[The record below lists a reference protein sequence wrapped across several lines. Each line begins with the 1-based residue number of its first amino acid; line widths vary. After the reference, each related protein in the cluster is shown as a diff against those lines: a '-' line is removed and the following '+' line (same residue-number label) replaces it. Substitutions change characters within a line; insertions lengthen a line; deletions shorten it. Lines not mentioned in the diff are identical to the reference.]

1 MKLPIRVRM
10 TAWYAILLAVIVA
23 GVGAFLVLRLRTDL
37 TSAIDG
43 SLVPAT
49 DQIAI
54 GYHAEGRPEVPDV
67 SSTVLSGERAASQVL
82 DSGGRVIVAYGD
94 PVGRSPML
102 SAADQRD
109 VLAGRRI
116 TRTVQLGPKDERFRL
131 VARAASR
138 RGDPVVVAAGVSM
151 AGVDGSVH
159 RVLVL
164 LLIAG
169 PAALIATAAGGWWLA
184 GRALR
189 PIERLRAHAQEIG
202 GDRLDERLAVPA
214 TGDEVARLAATLNTM
229 LARIQRGVEEQH
241 LIVADVSHELRS
253 PLAAMRSELDVSLR
267 ADKLTSDARRVLEST
282 REEVD
287 RMSRTVDDLL
297 TLSSADEGCLD
308 LLVEPVDLRQ
318 VAAATVPSLLPR
330 ARSRAIDVSL
340 GGEAAFGVGD
350 HERLRQALGNLLDN
364 AIKYSPQGG
373 TVWLRTWSTVDEAVV
388 SVEDEGPGIPVEL
401 RERVFDR
408 FFRADTARGRGT
420 DGSGIGLSIVREVA
434 RAHGGRVWV
443 EAPRAG
449 GSTFSLAIPVI
460 VTQNP
465 PEASATRPGAT
476 PTVRT

>member
-138 RGDPVVVAAGVSM
+138 RGDPVVVAAGASM

-159 RVLVL
+159 RVPLADLGPDLAPFEGAASGLIDDEDVYNAAEAIAPDSAAA
-164 LLIAG
+164 LLIYENRWAAPLATTLRREG
-169 PAALIATAAGGWWLA
+169 AQLVSSGRLPVQAILAALDAA
-184 GRALR
+184 
-189 PIERLRAHAQEIG
+189 
-202 GDRLDERLAVPA
+202 
-214 TGDEVARLAATLNTM
+214 
-229 LARIQRGVEEQH
+229 
-241 LIVADVSHELRS
+241 
-253 PLAAMRSELDVSLR
+253 
-267 ADKLTSDARRVLEST
+267 
-282 REEVD
+282 
-287 RMSRTVDDLL
+287 
-297 TLSSADEGCLD
+297 
-308 LLVEPVDLRQ
+308 
-318 VAAATVPSLLPR
+318 
-330 ARSRAIDVSL
+330 
-340 GGEAAFGVGD
+340 EAA
-350 HERLRQALGNLLDN
+350 
-364 AIKYSPQGG
+364 
-373 TVWLRTWSTVDEAVV
+373 
-388 SVEDEGPGIPVEL
+388 
-401 RERVFDR
+401 
-408 FFRADTARGRGT
+408 
-420 DGSGIGLSIVREVA
+420 
-434 RAHGGRVWV
+434 
-443 EAPRAG
+443 
-449 GSTFSLAIPVI
+449 
-460 VTQNP
+460 
-465 PEASATRPGAT
+465 
-476 PTVRT
+476 